1 MTWLQLG
8 KNIVKYKVAAL
19 TFLALSTLFMGYFAI
34 QVKLSYEFTKA
45 IPEDNPKFVIYQDF
59 VKKFGVDGTTMVV
72 GFQTDSFFT
81 AGLFNQVA
89 DLQKDIKTIAGVTE
103 VLSVPSAYTIV
114 KDSAAS
120 KFLPHKIFNAPYT
133 SDSALA
139 TDRAVLENLP
149 FYKNLMYN
157 PSSHAYIMAI
167 SFLPDS
173 INSGARSAIIK
184 NLQSKLDGF
193 ASKTKLAVHI
203 SGLPYIRT
211 ILADRI
217 KKEMLWF
224 LIGSL
229 LLSAITLFLFF
240 RSISATL
247 LSLSVVVMGVIW
259 SFGTMVLLGQKITLL
274 TALIPPLIVVIG
286 IPNCIY
292 FLNKYHTSYKAT
304 NHKQEAIEQMVG
316 RMGVVTL
323 FCNITAAIGFFVF
336 AFTKSPLLKEFGWVS
351 GLNIMAL
358 FLISLLFI
366 PPVLTYLPPPS
377 TKHVKYL
384 ENKFLERVLLK
395 IERWTFQHTK
405 WVFAITS
412 ILVVVSIM
420 GLMRIKKEAFI
431 VDDLPK
437 KDTLYTDLK
446 WFEKEAGGVMPL
458 EIIIDTKKKNGLVR
472 SIKPLEAIDEL
483 HQYLEQQPEL
493 GKPLGLLEGIKF
505 AKQAFYDGDSNAY
518 TVPTGTEMAF
528 MAPYLKTDSQKT
540 STAIGTSPTQLLSK
554 FIDSA
559 KRESRVSV
567 NMKDIGSAQ
576 LPFFLQRLDSAT
588 KAIFDTSKY
597 KVEITGSS
605 VTFLEGS
612 NFIVRGLGES
622 IFWAFLL
629 IAICMIFLFRSFPIL
644 MCSLVPNIVPLLI
657 TAGLMGWVGISLKP
671 STVLVFSVAL
681 GIAIDVTIRF
691 LVNYKQELPRLNNN
705 VHATLIQTIK
715 HTGISIIYTSLVLV
729 AGFVIFCF
737 SDFGGTKA
745 LGWLTSLTLVVSTFT
760 NLILLPA
767 LIKTFIKQR

>member
-1 MTWLQLG
+1 
-8 KNIVKYKVAAL
+8 
-19 TFLALSTLFMGYFAI
+19 
-34 QVKLSYEFTKA
+34 
-45 IPEDNPKFVIYQDF
+45 
-59 VKKFGVDGTTMVV
+59 MVV

-139 TDRAVLENLP
+139 ADRAVLENLP

-412 ILVVVSIM
+412 
-420 GLMRIKKEAFI
+420 
-431 VDDLPK
+431 
-437 KDTLYTDLK
+437 
-446 WFEKEAGGVMPL
+446 
-458 EIIIDTKKKNGLVR
+458 
-472 SIKPLEAIDEL
+472 
-483 HQYLEQQPEL
+483 
-493 GKPLGLLEGIKF
+493 
-505 AKQAFYDGDSNAY
+505 
-518 TVPTGTEMAF
+518 
-528 MAPYLKTDSQKT
+528 
-540 STAIGTSPTQLLSK
+540 
-554 FIDSA
+554 
-559 KRESRVSV
+559 
-567 NMKDIGSAQ
+567 
-576 LPFFLQRLDSAT
+576 
-588 KAIFDTSKY
+588 
-597 KVEITGSS
+597 
-605 VTFLEGS
+605 
-612 NFIVRGLGES
+612 
-622 IFWAFLL
+622 
-629 IAICMIFLFRSFPIL
+629 
-644 MCSLVPNIVPLLI
+644 
-657 TAGLMGWVGISLKP
+657 
-671 STVLVFSVAL
+671 
-681 GIAIDVTIRF
+681 
-691 LVNYKQELPRLNNN
+691 
-705 VHATLIQTIK
+705 
-715 HTGISIIYTSLVLV
+715 
-729 AGFVIFCF
+729 
-737 SDFGGTKA
+737 
-745 LGWLTSLTLVVSTFT
+745 
-760 NLILLPA
+760 
-767 LIKTFIKQR
+767 

>member
-103 VLSVPSAYTIV
+103 VLSVPNAYTIV

-139 TDRAVLENLP
+139 ADRAVLENLP